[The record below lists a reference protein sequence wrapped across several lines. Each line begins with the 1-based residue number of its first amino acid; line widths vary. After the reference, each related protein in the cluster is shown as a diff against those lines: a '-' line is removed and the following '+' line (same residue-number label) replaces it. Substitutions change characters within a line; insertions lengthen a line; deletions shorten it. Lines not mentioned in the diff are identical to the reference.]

1 MDTFFEDYLLRL
13 DDLHEDFK
21 IAIGGLSVDVLD
33 WVPEIASKDS
43 PMNSLCVLVVHVCG
57 AARYWCGDVALGEIS
72 NRDRNAEFEAKGY
85 TEQDLIAKLDD
96 NIAYFRTG
104 FAKLSVHDLARS
116 CPAPGRTIR
125 PNSTQLR
132 EYNLGWSLLH
142 ALEHT
147 GLHLGHAEITRQLW
161 DSEGQV

>member
-1 MDTFFEDYLLRL
+1 MDTFFEDYLQRF
-13 DDLHEDFK
+13 DDLIEDFK
-21 IAIGGLSVDVLD
+21 VAIGGLTPDALD
-33 WVPEIASKDS
+33 WVPEVANYNS

-57 AARYWCGDVALGEIS
+57 AARYWGGDVAVGEIS
-72 NRDRNAEFEAKGY
+72 NRSRDAEFEAKDY
-85 TEQDLIAKLDD
+85 TEQELANLLDD
-96 NIAYFRTG
+96 TLAYFRKSL
-104 FAKLSVHDLARS
+104 AKLTVDDLARS

-147 GLHLGHAEITRQLW
+147 ALHLGHAEITRQLW
-161 DSEGQV
+161 DAEQ